1 MPTRLPTAFAVFAL
15 ALAVGRAEEP
25 KKELVLPAFTTPK
38 GWTELEPTVTDKQ
51 LGLTAKRL
59 RAGTDDGA
67 PTVSVSVLRGD
78 GGGLVNNVNRWRSQV
93 QLKPLDDKD
102 ALTSL
107 APIKID
113 GTDGHLL
120 DVAVPADAKVGGKN
134 PVERLVVAIVSRD
147 GQTVYVRMAGTA
159 AAVGEQKKAFDE
171 FVKSIRLPK

>member
-1 MPTRLPTAFAVFAL
+1 MPARFPTAIAVFLL
-15 ALAVGRAEEP
+15 ALVVARAEEP
-25 KKELVLPAFTTPK
+25 KKELALPTFTAPK

-59 RAGTDDGA
+59 RAGDGDRA

-78 GGGLVNNVNRWRSQV
+78 GGGLVNNVNRWRNQV

-113 GTDGHLL
+113 GQDGHLL
-120 DVAVPADAKVGGKN
+120 DASVPNGTKVEGKN
-134 PVERLVVAIVSRD
+134 PVERVVVAIVSHG
-147 GQTVYVRMAGTA
+147 GQTVYVRMAGAA
-159 AAVGEQKKAFDE
+159 AAVGEQKKAFDA
-171 FVKSIRLPK
+171 FVTSLRLPK